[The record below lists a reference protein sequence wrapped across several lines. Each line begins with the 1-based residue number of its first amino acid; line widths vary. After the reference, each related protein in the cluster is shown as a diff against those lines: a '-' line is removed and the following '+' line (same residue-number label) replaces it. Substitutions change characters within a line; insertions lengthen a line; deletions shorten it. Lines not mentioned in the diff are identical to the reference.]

1 MLYICKQISNTK
13 CLCLHEEL
21 CLKLS
26 TMQMSKQI
34 LNTNDLIPINK
45 QPNNNTWFKWLDTS
59 LQVCGK
65 VDLYAIN

>member
-1 MLYICKQISNTK
+1 MFEAFNNADL
-13 CLCLHEEL
+13 
-21 CLKLS
+21 
-26 TMQMSKQI
+26 SKQI